1 MAIFRELFWR
11 LFKIWLG
18 RIYFVNFRKNTMQ
31 TKKKFLHSNF
41 LKIYFHNK
49 GIELIQ
55 LNKLLKKVNPCI
67 PRSFSNIII
76 RQLLLFIYK
85 RSSCKIFNYSKVI
98 KSMYISPYIYIS
110 IRIVLPPCV

>member
-67 PRSFSNIII
+67 PKSFSDTNNPTI
-76 RQLLLFIYK
+76 IYK
-85 RSSCKIFNYSKVI
+85 RSPTIPCKIFNYSI
-98 KSMYISPYIYIS
+98 KSI
-110 IRIVLPPCV
+110 